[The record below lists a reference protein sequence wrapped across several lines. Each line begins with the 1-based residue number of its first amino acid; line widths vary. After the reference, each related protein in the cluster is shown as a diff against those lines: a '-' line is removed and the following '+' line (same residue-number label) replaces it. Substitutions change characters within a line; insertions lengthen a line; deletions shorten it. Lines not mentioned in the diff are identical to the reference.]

1 MRRCQR
7 SSVSGLTK
15 KHDQR
20 VRGRTRLIAASRAP
34 VGRLQP
40 GSRRLAAQDD
50 ELVAQDE
57 DLEIFGGVA
66 TGELGEQLNRAA

>member
-20 VRGRTRLIAASRAP
+20 VRGRTRLIAASRARQAP
-34 VGRLQP
+34 AWV
-40 GSRRLAAQDD
+40 AASATQDD

-57 DLEIFGGVA
+57 DLEILGGVA
-66 TGELGEQLNRAA
+66 TGELGEQLNREA